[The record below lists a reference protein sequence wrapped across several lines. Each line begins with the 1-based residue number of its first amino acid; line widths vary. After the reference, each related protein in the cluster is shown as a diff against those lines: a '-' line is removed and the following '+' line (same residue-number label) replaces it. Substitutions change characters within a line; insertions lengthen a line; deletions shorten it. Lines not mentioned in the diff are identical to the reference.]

1 MLWGIFRG
9 ATYNNEGEKSVKR
22 ALLTCVLIMTTTI
35 LALTGPAASAGEVYY
50 RWTDDRGN
58 PVHSDRPPPKGVDY
72 EVISTGSTLT
82 RPVEAKEGVVPLE
95 VTPRVGNEFEQVDT
109 RKVARIEK
117 NPEYCKRARE
127 NLNTLN
133 TSARIR
139 LRNDQGEYRYIDE
152 EEKDVQRQNAMDT
165 IAVHCD

>member
-1 MLWGIFRG
+1 MKFLSHLILLAALV
-9 ATYNNEGEKSVKR
+9 ATGS
-22 ALLTCVLIMTTTI
+22 TI
-35 LALTGPAASAGEVYY
+35 SLAGEAYY
-50 RWTDDRGN
+50 RWTDKWGN

-72 EVISTGSTLT
+72 EVISTGSSLT
-82 RPVEAKEGVVPLE
+82 RPVEAKEGAVPLE

-117 NPEYCKRARE
+117 NLEYCKRARE
-127 NLNTLN
+127 NLYMLN
-133 TSARIR
+133 KIARIR

-152 EEKDVQRQNAMDT
+152 EEKEIQRQNAIDT